1 MRETAARAP
10 ARSHASGG
18 DGEVEAAG
26 AQPASDRGEDAP
38 LLDVR
43 DLHVEFRT
51 GRRRVK
57 AVNGVSFRVRPGE
70 TLAILGESG
79 SGKSVTFEA
88 LLGILDSPPGF
99 VPAGSAYFRGEDLL
113 TLPMTR
119 RRALCGRR
127 LGMIFQDPLSSL
139 NPVFT
144 VGWQI
149 GEMFRVHQGLSR
161 REAQARAV
169 ALLQRV
175 GIPGARER
183 VHDYPHQFSGGMRQR
198 VVIAMALAVDPDLV
212 IADEPTT
219 ALDVT
224 VEAQILK
231 LLKTLQTDR
240 GIGLILITHS
250 MGVVAEVAD
259 RVTVMYAGRVMES
272 GSVRDIFH
280 EPAHPYT
287 RGLLESIPRRG
298 GRATRLV
305 PIRGQPPDLAH
316 IPSGC
321 PYHPRCTFARDRCRT
336 ESPPLHIFAD
346 GRRASA
352 CHFYEDVMGSR

>member
-1 MRETAARAP
+1 MAEGVAPQATAGHLLEVRDLVVAFRTAART
-10 ARSHASGG
+10 
-18 DGEVEAAG
+18 
-26 AQPASDRGEDAP
+26 
-38 LLDVR
+38 VR
-43 DLHVEFRT
+43 
-51 GRRRVK
+51 
-57 AVNGVSFRVRPGE
+57 AVNGVSFHVDRGE

-88 LLGILDSPPGF
+88 ILGILESPPGF
-99 VPAGSAYFRGEDLL
+99 VTGGSAWYRGRDLL
-113 TLPMTR
+113 ALPAPE

-127 LGMIFQDPLSSL
+127 LGMIFQDPLSAL

-144 VGWQI
+144 VGWQL

-161 REAQARAV
+161 RAARERTV
-169 ALLQRV
+169 ALLERV

-183 VHDYPHQFSGGMRQR
+183 VDDYPHQFSGGMRQR

-231 LLKTLQTDR
+231 LLRDLQESQ

-259 RVTVMYAGRVMES
+259 RVVVMYAGRVVER
-272 GSVRDIFH
+272 GSVRDIFR

-287 RGLLESIPRRG
+287 RGLLASIPRTGAR
-298 GRATRLV
+298 RLV
-305 PIRGQPPDLAH
+305 PIGGQPPDLAR

-321 PYHPRCTFARDRCRT
+321 AFHPRCAIARERCRV
-336 ESPPLHIFAD
+336 EAPPLQSFAD

-352 CHFYEDVMGSR
+352 CHYFEEVLRGAGALDDPRADTTARGAS

>member
-1 MRETAARAP
+1 MAEYPAEET
-10 ARSHASGG
+10 
-18 DGEVEAAG
+18 
-26 AQPASDRGEDAP
+26 P

-51 GRRRVK
+51 GQRRVQ
-57 AVNGVSFRVRPGE
+57 AVNGVSFHVRAGE
-70 TLAILGESG
+70 TLAIRGESG
-79 SGKSVTFEA
+79 SGKSVTFDA
-88 LLGILDSPPGF
+88 ILGILESPPGF
-99 VPAGSAYFRGEDLL
+99 VTGGVAKDLL
-113 TLPMTR
+113 AMPMAK

-127 LGMIFQDPLSSL
+127 LGMIFQDPLSAL
-139 NPVFT
+139 NPPFM

-161 REAQARAV
+161 AEAEERTA
-169 ALLQRV
+169 ALLERV

-231 LLKTLQTDR
+231 LLRELQQDG

-259 RVTVMYAGRVMES
+259 RVVVMYAGKVMET
-272 GSVRDIFH
+272 GTVRDIFRQ
-280 EPAHPYT
+280 PSHPYT
-287 RGLLESIPRRG
+287 RGLPDSIPRPG
-298 GRATRLV
+298 AQRLV
-305 PIRGQPPDLAH
+305 PIRGQPPDLAN
-316 IPSGC
+316 IPRGL
-321 PYHPRCTFARDRCRT
+321 PFHPRCALARDRCRT
-336 ESPPLHIFAD
+336 KAPPLHTFAD
-346 GRRASA
+346 GRASA
-352 CHFYEDVMGSR
+352 CHFYEEVLERS

>member
-1 MRETAARAP
+1 MPEGATP
-10 ARSHASGG
+10 GG
-18 DGEVEAAG
+18 DHLFELQGLG
-26 AQPASDRGEDAP
+26 
-38 LLDVR
+38 
-43 DLHVEFRT
+43 VEFRT
-51 GRRRVK
+51 AARRVR
-57 AVNGVSFRVRPGE
+57 AVSGASFFVDAGE

-88 LLGILDSPPGF
+88 ILGILDSPPGF
-99 VPAGSAYFRGEDLL
+99 VTGGSAWYEGKDLL
-113 TLPMTR
+113 RLPAPQ

-127 LGMIFQDPLSSL
+127 LGMIFQDPLSAL

-144 VGWQI
+144 VGWQL

-161 REAQARAV
+161 GEARAHTV

-183 VHDYPHQFSGGMRQR
+183 VDDYPHQFSGGMRQR

-231 LLKTLQTDR
+231 LLRTLQEDR

-259 RVTVMYAGRVMES
+259 RVAVMYAGKVVET
-272 GSVRDIFH
+272 GTVRDIFRR
-280 EPAHPYT
+280 PAHPYT
-287 RGLLESIPRRG
+287 RGLLDSIPRPG
-298 GRATRLV
+298 AQRLV
-305 PIRGQPPDLAH
+305 PIRGQPPDLAS
-316 IPSGC
+316 IPQGC
-321 PYHPRCTFARDRCRT
+321 AFHPRCELARERCRT
-336 ESPPLHIFAD
+336 ETPALQDFAA
-346 GRRASA
+346 GRASA
-352 CHFYEDVMGSR
+352 CHFFEEAMARS

>member
-1 MRETAARAP
+1 MAERP
-10 ARSHASGG
+10 A
-18 DGEVEAAG
+18 
-26 AQPASDRGEDAP
+26 EDAP

-43 DLHVEFRT
+43 DLRVEFRT
-51 GRRRVK
+51 GQKRVN
-57 AVNGVSFRVRPGE
+57 AVNGVSFHVRSGE

-88 LLGILDSPPGF
+88 ILGILESPPGF
-99 VPAGSAYFRGEDLL
+99 VTGGVAAYRGEDLL
-113 TLPMTR
+113 TLPMAK

-127 LGMIFQDPLSSL
+127 LGMIFQDPLSAL
-139 NPVFT
+139 NPPFT
-144 VGWQI
+144 IGWQI

-161 REAQARAV
+161 GEAEERTI
-169 ALLQRV
+169 ALLERV

-231 LLKTLQTDR
+231 LLRTLQQDR

-259 RVTVMYAGRVMES
+259 RVVVMYAGKVMET
-272 GSVRDIFH
+272 GTVRDIFR

-287 RGLLESIPRRG
+287 RGLLDSIPRRG
-298 GRATRLV
+298 AQRLV
-305 PIRGQPPDLAH
+305 PIRGQPPDPAS
-316 IPSGC
+316 IPPGC
-321 PYHPRCTFARDRCRT
+321 AFHPRCRLARERCRT
-336 ESPPLHIFAD
+336 EVPTLHAFAD

-352 CHFYEDVMGSR
+352 CHFFEEVMGRA